1 MDLLAL
7 QSAKRGLP
15 KMPRDVTPQMI
26 AALSAEVVRAA
37 FLVSVQFKNETLF
50 AWSGL
55 GPITWNGNTY
65 TGVGDF
71 GSISNIPET
80 SNVDAQNVT
89 LTLGGIPSTYLGEVI
104 ANSQI
109 FNTAQVWLACFD
121 SGMNLVPSPTLMYK
135 GLTDVPSLTDD
146 GSSFSVSITLE
157 NVLVDLNRAVERYYT
172 DVDQRSH
179 LAATL
184 TRLGLPATTI
194 DTGGQYVVGIQNQ
207 IIYWGVTPQSSNNTL
222 A

>member
-1 MDLLAL
+1 
-7 QSAKRGLP
+7 
-15 KMPRDVTPQMI
+15 MPRAGVTSQMI
-26 AALSAEVVRAA
+26 AALSADVVRAA
-37 FLVSVQFKNETLF
+37 FLVNVQFANETLYT
-50 AWSGL
+50 WSGL

-71 GSISNIPET
+71 GSVSNIPET

-89 LTLGGIPSTYLGEVI
+89 LTLGGIPATYLGEVI
-104 ANSQI
+104 QNSQI

-121 SGMNLVPSPTLMYK
+121 TSMNLVPSPTLMYQ
-135 GLTDVPSLTDD
+135 GLTDVPTLTDD
-146 GSSFSVSITLE
+146 GRNFSVTITLE

-172 DVDQRSH
+172 DVDQRAY
-179 LAATL
+179 LAPIL
-184 TRLGLPATTI
+184 TTLGLPSTTI

-207 IIYWGVTPQSSNNTL
+207 VLYWGVSPTSSNNVL